1 MREVMISIE
10 SSEGA
15 KMFIKK
21 MQQEGG
27 FTVEYWRARNPQKTV
42 VRFNHHTEALQEMAG
57 IAEEFVREI
66 G

>member
-1 MREVMISIE
+1 
-10 SSEGA
+10 
-15 KMFIKK
+15 MFIKK